1 MNDLEHMLRQ
11 AVHEI
16 RNLRRANEVLSAQV
30 AVVETFRAAI
40 LGAPRGGGMS
50 PDIAWEIERYLE
62 RHPADGVGG
71 QKEAVE

>member
-50 PDIAWEIERYLE
+50 PDIAWEMERYLE
-62 RHPADGVGG
+62 RDQPETA
-71 QKEAVE
+71 KRESVE